1 MNSGDLI
8 SIILSLVSGVIGGVV
23 VAIVNHL
30 LTKRKTEAEI
40 KKLEAETTKILAET
54 KQMVGAVSY
63 ELATTGERVIYD
75 SAKGYAQN
83 DFQGKEGRFYVD
95 NKRSGPKGLGTLTV
109 EEGGVLNIQR
119 TNTGGRFEVRLQR
132 YLYDNLEQKRIPRNA
147 LIAAQ
152 RKLRI
157 SCQAKV
163 LGGEHSL
170 RFVLKND
177 ETGAW
182 LANEKVR
189 VTRNDWTPIT
199 LYFQVSPDVDLWV
212 RIDDE
217 QVAQAPSS
225 VQIRNLVVAERT

>member
-1 MNSGDLI
+1 MSSGDLI
-8 SIILSLVSGVIGGVV
+8 SIIPSLVSGVIGGVV

-30 LTKRKTEAEI
+30 LTRRKTEAEI

-54 KQMVGAVSY
+54 KQMIGAVSY

-75 SAKGYAQN
+75 STKGYAQN

-95 NKRSGPKGLGTLTV
+95 NKPSGPKGLGTLAV

-119 TNTGGRFEVRLQR
+119 TNTAGRFEVRLQR
-132 YLYDNLEQKRIPRNA
+132 YLYDNLEQKRIPRNV

-199 LYFQVSPDVDLWV
+199 LYFQVSPGVDFWV

-217 QVAQAPSS
+217 QVARAPSS